1 MRQRENI
8 IHLCIH
14 WWQHTFAP
22 LSHLF
27 ILHRLSVY
35 LLKSLSVNRVRF
47 DYWCVNISKNEKC
60 GRNQNYS
67 KLVGSIAYYIYLQY
81 TIQSLESIFPHCSFA
96 HTCIYILEIIYRG
109 GKKEEEK
116 KRKKSLLQGLE
127 HTHTAE
133 RVCVCVC
140 SILLAK
146 WGYFWNVRTFWL
158 ILTNSNAC

>member
-109 GKKEEEK
+109 SARGKKVFFK
-116 KRKKSLLQGLE
+116 AWNI
-127 HTHTAE
+127 HTPLN
-133 RVCVCVC
+133 VCVCVFYSTC
-140 SILLAK
+140 KVRIFLEREDILADPHKFKRL
-146 WGYFWNVRTFWL
+146 L
-158 ILTNSNAC
+158 ED